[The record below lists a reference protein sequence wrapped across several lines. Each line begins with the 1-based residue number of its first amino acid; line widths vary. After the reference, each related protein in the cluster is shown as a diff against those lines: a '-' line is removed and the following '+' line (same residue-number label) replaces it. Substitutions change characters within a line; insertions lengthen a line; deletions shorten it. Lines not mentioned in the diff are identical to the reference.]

1 MIEMI
6 PANARYVEIGTY
18 ADEANAMAA
27 LRRLAGLG
35 YRTAQRDQKVKD
47 NPGKAILAG
56 PFADRQA
63 LVAALSRLRANGW
76 PRAVA
81 R

>member
-1 MIEMI
+1 MI
-6 PANARYVEIGTY
+6 PANARYVEIGSY
-18 ADEANAMAA
+18 ADAANAMAA
-27 LRRLAGLG
+27 LRRLSGLG
-35 YRTAQRDQKVKD
+35 YRTAQRDQKIGDTV
-47 NPGKAILAG
+47 GKAILAG

-63 LVAALSRLRANGW
+63 LVTALTRLRANGY